1 MTRTILIEVWF
12 GIVALSA
19 VLLVALGSG
28 ITWGT
33 GLLLLALSV
42 VPPVVLFVLWPTA
55 QPPTA
60 SQVLHTSGTQWQRP
74 R

>member
-1 MTRTILIEVWF
+1 MTRTILIEIWF

-19 VLLVALGSG
+19 VLLVVLGSG

-42 VPPVVLFVLWPTA
+42 VPPVVLFALWPRVE
-55 QPPTA
+55 PPTA
-60 SQVLHTSGTQWQRP
+60 AQVLHASGTQWQRP